1 MSAELPARLAG
12 SSGGSGVEVVDLE
25 PPERVSGGFDFWVYG
40 LHFGGSGL
48 SATWAEPLIAR
59 IPAAA
64 ARYPSLQQESRILS
78 WVAAQGYPAPP
89 MVELVPPGELFDSPV
104 QVMRRLAGI
113 TMVQAMRAAPW
124 QAAGWARRLAAAHAT
139 LHRLPVPDWAGRS
152 LAEQRLG
159 LTRRM
164 VARDPDSGLA
174 KALERIEP
182 ILPRLDACP
191 PAVCHGDFHPGNLL
205 VEAGT
210 METGTAAAID
220 WTDAGI
226 GDRHGDIARTSW
238 LFSFAAVVARSGLE
252 RLVLRALAPPLSRAY
267 LSAYR
272 RELPVDPGRLRL
284 WLPLHLLHA
293 WAVAV
298 AGEQG
303 FFGRPGAK
311 PVQR

>member
-1 MSAELPARLAG
+1 
-12 SSGGSGVEVVDLE
+12 VE

-40 LHFGGSGL
+40 LHFGGPGL
-48 SATWAEPLIAR
+48 PAPWAEPLIAR
-59 IPAAA
+59 IPAVA
-64 ARYPSLQQESRILS
+64 ARYPSLEQETRMLS

-89 MVELVPPGELFDSPV
+89 MLELMPPGELFDSPV

-113 TMVQAMRAAPW
+113 TMAQAMTSAPW
-124 QAAGWARRLAAAHAT
+124 QAARWARRLAAAHVA

-152 LAEQRLG
+152 VAEQRLG

-174 KALERIEP
+174 KALERVEP
-182 ILPRLDACP
+182 ILPRLDVDSP
-191 PAVCHGDFHPGNLL
+191 TVCHGDFHPANLL

-210 METGTAAAID
+210 AAAGTVAAID

-226 GDRHGDIARTSW
+226 GDRHGDIARTAW
-238 LFSFAAVVARSGLE
+238 LFGFAAVVARSGME
-252 RLVLRALAPPLSRAY
+252 RLVLRALAPPLSRTY

-272 RELPVDPGRLRL
+272 CELPVDPVRLRL
-284 WLPLHLLHA
+284 WMPLNLLHA

-303 FFGRPGAK
+303 FFGPSGRGSQFSAELADWAERQFRLCLEDLP
-311 PVQR
+311 

>member
-1 MSAELPARLAG
+1 MD
-12 SSGGSGVEVVDLE
+12 VEQ
-25 PPERVSGGFDFWVYG
+25 PERVSGGFDFWVYG

-48 SATWAEPLIAR
+48 AAPWAEPLIAR
-59 IPAAA
+59 IPAVA

-89 MVELVPPGELFDSPV
+89 MLELMPPGELFDSPV

-113 TMVQAMRAAPW
+113 TMARTMTSAPW
-124 QAAGWARRLAAAHAT
+124 QAPRWARRLAAGHVA

-182 ILPRLDACP
+182 ILPRLDVDSP
-191 PAVCHGDFHPGNLL
+191 TVCHGDFHPGNLL

-210 METGTAAAID
+210 VAASTVAAID

-226 GDRHGDIARTSW
+226 GDRHGDIARTAW
-238 LFSFAAVVARSGLE
+238 LFSFAAVVARSGME
-252 RLVLRALAPPLSRAY
+252 RLVLRALAPPLSGRGSQF
-267 LSAYR
+267 SA
-272 RELPVDPGRLRL
+272 ELADWAERQFRLCL
-284 WLPLHLLHA
+284 EDLP
-293 WAVAV
+293 
-298 AGEQG
+298 
-303 FFGRPGAK
+303 
-311 PVQR
+311 

>member
-1 MSAELPARLAG
+1 MLAG
-12 SSGGSGVEVVDLE
+12 RSRGEVVDVE

-48 SATWAEPLIAR
+48 PAPWAEPLIAR
-59 IPAAA
+59 IPAVA

-89 MVELVPPGELFDSPV
+89 MVELMPPGELFDSPV

-113 TMVQAMRAAPW
+113 TMAQAM
-124 QAAGWARRLAAAHAT
+124 T
-139 LHRLPVPDWAGRS
+139 
-152 LAEQRLG
+152 
-159 LTRRM
+159 
-164 VARDPDSGLA
+164 
-174 KALERIEP
+174 
-182 ILPRLDACP
+182 
-191 PAVCHGDFHPGNLL
+191 
-205 VEAGT
+205 
-210 METGTAAAID
+210 AAID

-238 LFSFAAVVARSGLE
+238 LFSFAAVVARSSLE

-284 WLPLHLLHA
+284 WMPLQLLHA
-293 WAVAV
+293 WTVAV

-303 FFGRPGAK
+303 FFGPSGRGSQFSAQLAGWAERQFRLCLEDLP
-311 PVQR
+311 